1 MKEDHTPYTGSTRTV
16 RNVWGGTGPNGG
28 AGSGSLAHTRRI
40 GGPGAASRP
49 AAAPAFPANPA
60 RSGLRHV
67 PGARAGGLT
76 ASGGRRRGH
85 AGGPLPTAPRRGG
98 WAGAGAACALPA
110 YRPRWISKWST
121 RCPVSASA
129 LTFSRGRD
137 PVSTSTARN
146 E

>member
-16 RNVWGGTGPNGG
+16 RNVGGGIGPRG
-28 AGSGSLAHTRRI
+28 ATGSGALAHTRRT

-60 RSGLRHV
+60 GSGLRHV
-67 PGARAGGLT
+67 PGARAAGLT
-76 ASGGRRRGH
+76 ASGDRTRLPGALEYRT
-85 AGGPLPTAPRRGG
+85 AGPPD
-98 WAGAGAACALPA
+98 

-121 RCPVSASA
+121 RCPVSARA
-129 LTFSRGRD
+129 LTFSRGWE